1 MWAVASCL
9 QPGAWRP
16 QSRGWLPVAGPLATL
31 KDAYLEVTLRPLDEV
46 WRERAEEA
54 GRRLWAWVSAMPGAW
69 RLRPS
74 EAALEATRG
83 ALELVR
89 GERGGGTEAPGGR
102 DGPEGTH
109 RLVPLQAA
117 HQMQSWAEAT
127 LSRSLRRLCR
137 PLLDLYSFSAR

>member
-16 QSRGWLPVAGPLATL
+16 QRGGWLPVSGPLATL

-54 GRRLWAWVSAMPGAW
+54 GQRLWAWVSAMPWAW
-69 RLRPS
+69 WLRPS

-89 GERGGGTEAPGGR
+89 GEQGGGTEAPRRQGWPRGHSPPRPSPGR
-102 DGPEGTH
+102 PPDAVMG
-109 RLVPLQAA
+109 
-117 HQMQSWAEAT
+117 
-127 LSRSLRRLCR
+127 
-137 PLLDLYSFSAR
+137 